1 MRTDTR
7 PRTGT
12 QAHTRSGAT
21 NAVWWVAFALAIVA
35 LAWLSLFVGA
45 RPVAIPVVWD
55 AIMHNTGG
63 ADQEIITGYRVPR
76 ALLAIVVGAALGLAG
91 SLIQRLM
98 RNPLGDPQIL
108 GVNAGAAFAVA
119 IAVGVLG
126 LTSVWSYVWFAF
138 AGAVVAMAIVAGLGT
153 AGRGPMTPVRVTVA
167 GIAVTAVLSG
177 AVRGISLLDP
187 KTFDQLRVWEV
198 GSLAGRDG
206 EVLPAILPFV
216 VVGAILAL
224 ALSRSLDAIAMGDD
238 LAVATGV
245 RIRRVRILTIVAITL
260 LCGAATAAAG
270 PIGFVG
276 LMVPHAVRLV
286 LHVSGWWL
294 TAFSML
300 GGAAL
305 VLVSDVV
312 GRIVVRPDEV
322 PVGIV
327 TAFVGAPILILL
339 VRQLS
344 AGTR

>member
-1 MRTDTR
+1 MRTDAQ
-7 PRTGT
+7 PRRGT
-12 QAHTRSGAT
+12 I
-21 NAVWWVAFALAIVA
+21 NALWWVVFALVIVV

-45 RPVAIPVVWD
+45 RPVSVSVVWD
-55 AIMHNTGG
+55 AMFHHTGG
-63 ADQEIITGYRVPR
+63 ADQEIVIGYRVPR
-76 ALLAIVVGAALGLAG
+76 ALLAIVVGAALGMAG

-108 GVNAGAAFAVA
+108 GVNAGAALAVA
-119 IAVGVLG
+119 IAVGILG
-126 LTSVWSYVWFAF
+126 FTSAWSYVWFAF
-138 AGAVVAMAIVAGLGT
+138 AGAVLAMGIVSGLGT
-153 AGRGPMTPVRVTVA
+153 AGRGPMTPVRVTIA
-167 GIAVTAVLSG
+167 GIAVTAVLTG
-177 AVRGISLLDP
+177 VTRGIGLLNP
-187 KTFDQLRVWEV
+187 GTFDLLRIWEV

-206 EVLPAILPFV
+206 SVLPAIVPFV
-216 VVGAILAL
+216 VIGAVMAL

-245 RIRRVRILTIVAITL
+245 RIRRVRFLTIVAITL

-276 LMVPHAVRLV
+276 LMVPHAVRL
-286 LHVSGWWL
+286 LLGVSGWWL

-305 VLVSDVV
+305 VLVSDVI
-312 GRIVVRPDEV
+312 GRVLVRPDEV

-327 TAFVGAPILILL
+327 TAFIGAPILIVL

-344 AGTR
+344 GGTR